1 MRIEIVYFGKPKE
14 NLKVSQE
21 TVTVPGDAL
30 TLSGLLEWLRSR
42 GGDWVREMDEDKVRC
57 AVNQDFAA
65 LTRELK
71 ENDEV
76 AITAHYHGCA
86 EFWEGDPRLR
96 PLQSSTVMKHCS

>member
-1 MRIEIVYFGKPKE
+1 MQIEIVYFGKPKE
-14 NLKVSQE
+14 NLKISQE
-21 TVTVPGDAL
+21 TVQVPGDTL
-30 TLSGLLEWLRSR
+30 TLSGLLEWLRLR
-42 GGDWVREMDEDKVRC
+42 GEDWARAMNEDKVRC

-86 EFWEGDPRLR
+86 EFWVGDPRLR
-96 PLQSSTVMKHCS
+96 PVHSHQEMKHCS

>member
-14 NLKVSQE
+14 NLKTSQE
-21 TVTVPGDAL
+21 TVTVPGDTL
-30 TLSGLLEWLRSR
+30 TLSGLLEWLRLR
-42 GGDWVREMDEDKVRC
+42 GGDWAREMDEDKVRC

-86 EFWEGDPRLR
+86 EFWVGDPRLR
-96 PLQSSTVMKHCS
+96 ADNFSPEMKHCS